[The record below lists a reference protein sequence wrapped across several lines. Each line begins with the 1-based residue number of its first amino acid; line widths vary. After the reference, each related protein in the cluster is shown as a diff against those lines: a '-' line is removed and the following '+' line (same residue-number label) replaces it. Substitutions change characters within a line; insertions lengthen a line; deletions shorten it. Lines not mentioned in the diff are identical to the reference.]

1 MRSWLHRGFFTLVGC
16 CCCCCCCCDMDYGS
30 RKYHIFYSWG
40 SRMHVKA
47 VNNVK
52 STLCFYYLVEI
63 YTEIQ
68 YIDLAFL
75 MIVRL
80 QIFNRRALLKP
91 PAYGIEFV
99 RPQSLKGWIPI
110 LEGQCK
116 ILICLRVHCILHLNF
131 PAQLGNT
138 TGLAGKNYHGLSQRS
153 PAQPRSIS
161 NVHHMNLCKKHQ
173 TLMDV
178 GCG

>member
-1 MRSWLHRGFFTLVGC
+1 
-16 CCCCCCCCDMDYGS
+16 
-30 RKYHIFYSWG
+30 
-40 SRMHVKA
+40 MHVKA

-91 PAYGIEFV
+91 PAYSIEFV
-99 RPQSLKGWIPI
+99 HPQSLKG
-110 LEGQCK
+110 
-116 ILICLRVHCILHLNF
+116 
-131 PAQLGNT
+131 
-138 TGLAGKNYHGLSQRS
+138 
-153 PAQPRSIS
+153 
-161 NVHHMNLCKKHQ
+161 
-173 TLMDV
+173 
-178 GCG
+178 

>member
-1 MRSWLHRGFFTLVGC
+1 
-16 CCCCCCCCDMDYGS
+16 
-30 RKYHIFYSWG
+30 
-40 SRMHVKA
+40 MHVKA

-91 PAYGIEFV
+91 AYGIEFV
-99 RPQSLKGWIPI
+99 RPQSLKG
-110 LEGQCK
+110 
-116 ILICLRVHCILHLNF
+116 
-131 PAQLGNT
+131 
-138 TGLAGKNYHGLSQRS
+138 
-153 PAQPRSIS
+153 
-161 NVHHMNLCKKHQ
+161 
-173 TLMDV
+173 
-178 GCG
+178 